1 MKYLTIILALLMDAA
16 VLYTL
21 FGIGNTS
28 FDWMTALVI
37 AVLVLGTVYHSLL
50 AWQGAEHD

>member
-1 MKYLTIILALLMDAA
+1 MKYLTIVLALLMDAA

-21 FGIGNTS
+21 FGIGNTN

-37 AVLVLGTVYHSLL
+37 AVLVLGTVYHCTL
-50 AWQGAEHD
+50 AWQEVNDD